1 MSSLVYDIQMIWSCC
16 STVHH
21 NEAWQNS
28 YGSWITM
35 EALHQGSP
43 CWVFSSFQLSSALI
57 CKHGRSR
64 QPKNN
69 TVFGF
74 IRNPLSWICCRV
86 CLTTVLWF
94 YQPGVPKCSVSL
106 WFLIFQSLVDRF
118 PLFPV
123 MGYWR
128 RLSYLQLYCDRS
140 TPGQVWQVSSWQ
152 GWMEHLIS
160 TCCTAKAAHQQLGV
174 ISYSHLSVS
183 MVDLKTG
190 LILHTHIC
198 MNKSGFPI
206 LQLASPRLWPL
217 TFTTKAR
224 RDMQKIPLTENTNTS
239 RHPLH
244 TDFYTA
250 SPEKYLLSLPLTV
263 TLHFL

>member
-1 MSSLVYDIQMIWSCC
+1 MACTLFPTIISNHHATVIRTCSVCHASKSFLVLDRHIALQQWACSPMCVDFHFCPLPNATSFCSLFSDWLQCPAWSMTYKW
-16 STVHH
+16 S
-21 NEAWQNS
+21 
-28 YGSWITM
+28 G
-35 EALHQGSP
+35 LHQGNP
-43 CWVFSSFQLSSALI
+43 CYVFSSFQLSSALI
-57 CKHGRSR
+57 CKHGRNR
-64 QPKNN
+64 QPRNN

-74 IRNPLSWICCRV
+74 IRNPVLWIYCWV

-94 YQPGVPKCSVSL
+94 CQPGVPKCSVSF

-118 PLFPV
+118 LLFPV

-160 TCCTAKAAHQQLGV
+160 TCCTAKSAHQQLGV

-198 MNKSGFPI
+198 MNKSGFTI
-206 LQLASPRLWPL
+206 L
-217 TFTTKAR
+217 
-224 RDMQKIPLTENTNTS
+224 
-239 RHPLH
+239 
-244 TDFYTA
+244 
-250 SPEKYLLSLPLTV
+250 
-263 TLHFL
+263 